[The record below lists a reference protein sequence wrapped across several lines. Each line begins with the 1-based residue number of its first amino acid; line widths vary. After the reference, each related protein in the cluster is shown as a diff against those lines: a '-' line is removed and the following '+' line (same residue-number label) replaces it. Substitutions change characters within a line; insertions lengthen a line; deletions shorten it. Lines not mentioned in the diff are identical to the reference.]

1 MGEKLLLS
9 EIAET
14 LLFDQAIYRTRLEQ
28 NLPRCH
34 ENFIGGFL
42 TLAFYVLVCQILIKK
57 KKKKPG
63 ADMRFMV
70 IQQGKLAWVCNKRV
84 IYYAT

>member
-14 LLFDQAIYRTRLEQ
+14 LLFDQAIYRTRLER

-34 ENFIGGFL
+34 ENFSGGIFDADFL
-42 TLAFYVLVCQILIKK
+42 CFSLPDLDLKKERKK
-57 KKKKPG
+57 KNRLG
-63 ADMRFMV
+63 Q
-70 IQQGKLAWVCNKRV
+70 I
-84 IYYAT
+84 

>member
-9 EIAET
+9 EIAAS

-34 ENFIGGFL
+34 ENFIRGFL
-42 TLAFYVLVCQILIKK
+42 MLTFNVLVCRILIEKK
-57 KKKKPG
+57 KS
-63 ADMRFMV
+63 
-70 IQQGKLAWVCNKRV
+70 QGQ
-84 IYYAT
+84 I